1 MDGDVAPL
9 AALASIAKA
18 NDAAL
23 LVDEAHAFGCL
34 GPSGRGLC
42 AELGVQPDILI
53 GTLGKALG
61 GSGAFV
67 AGTMQLR
74 DYLLNHA
81 RSFIFTTA
89 PPAPVAAAAHAALT
103 ILSSPEGDRIRHRLR
118 HLVHRLRACLG
129 LPHDP
134 HSAPIIPLTIGADR
148 PTLDASLYLQ
158 ANGFFVHP
166 IRPPTVREGTSRLR
180 LTLSAHHTDQHL
192 ADLAQALASLPHLK
206 HIQTP
211 QTTKASAQVPAIQ
224 SPVVFSPSPPPY
236 SKGVFILGT
245 DTAVGKTS
253 VAVAILH
260 ILARRGANPVPF
272 KPVETGARP
281 VPHDAVR
288 LLSASMRR
296 DIPLNV
302 VCPMPFPDPV
312 TPAAA
317 SGDTPI
323 TLPALLAFSRRAA
336 SYGGPLIV
344 ESAGG
349 LLSPYAPNLTS
360 ADLASALGLPTLL
373 VARNA
378 LGTIN
383 HTSLAAA
390 ELRRRSIPCLGTI
403 LVTTTREPTQ
413 DQQSNHSLIAT
424 ATGLSPLGTL
434 PFLNTQDPA
443 AIAEALAANVDLA
456 PLLGSLAI

>member
-1 MDGDVAPL
+1 
-9 AALASIAKA
+9 
-18 NDAAL
+18 
-23 LVDEAHAFGCL
+23 
-34 GPSGRGLC
+34 
-42 AELGVQPDILI
+42 
-53 GTLGKALG
+53 
-61 GSGAFV
+61 
-67 AGTMQLR
+67 
-74 DYLLNHA
+74 
-81 RSFIFTTA
+81 
-89 PPAPVAAAAHAALT
+89 
-103 ILSSPEGDRIRHRLR
+103 
-118 HLVHRLRACLG
+118 
-129 LPHDP
+129 
-134 HSAPIIPLTIGADR
+134 
-148 PTLDASLYLQ
+148 
-158 ANGFFVHP
+158 
-166 IRPPTVREGTSRLR
+166 
-180 LTLSAHHTDQHL
+180 
-192 ADLAQALASLPHLK
+192 
-206 HIQTP
+206 
-211 QTTKASAQVPAIQ
+211 
-224 SPVVFSPSPPPY
+224 
-236 SKGVFILGT
+236 
-245 DTAVGKTS
+245 
-253 VAVAILH
+253 
-260 ILARRGANPVPF
+260 
-272 KPVETGARP
+272 
-281 VPHDAVR
+281 
-288 LLSASMRR
+288 MRR